1 MLLTE
6 VKVVCSVIS
15 SGDVVNRTSP
25 EDDGTETKDV
35 AEVEISSPLVP
46 ILGVVNMTIDELG
59 VEDITED
66 VDDMAVDVTMV
77 RGVI

>member
-15 SGDVVNRTSP
+15 PGDVVNRTSP

-46 ILGVVNMTIDELG
+46 IFGVVNMTIDGLG
-59 VEDITED
+59 VDDITKD
-66 VDDMAVDVTMV
+66 IDDIAVDVTMV
-77 RGVI
+77 NGVI